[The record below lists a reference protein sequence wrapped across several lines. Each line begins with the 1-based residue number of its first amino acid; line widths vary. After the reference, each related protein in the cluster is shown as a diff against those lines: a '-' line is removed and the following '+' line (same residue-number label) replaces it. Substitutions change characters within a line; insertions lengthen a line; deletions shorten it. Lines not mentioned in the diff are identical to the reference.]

1 MSVTKGSITLSDVID
16 NPWVDR
22 KEDALNLSY
31 ADETL
36 DVIIANNM
44 IHHLAQQ
51 LKLFQEANRVLK
63 KGGRLLIQDVNC
75 SLMMQRLLRFMHIE
89 DFDFDVDVFDVKR
102 SCINQQNPWDGND
115 AIPNLLFED
124 VSEFLKHVSCFNIL
138 EQKYSEFLVYI
149 VSGGINGK
157 TFIIPLPYIVLKV
170 LDSIDNILVSKLH
183 KVFALQIRVV
193 LEKK

>member
-51 LKLFQEANRVLK
+51 LKFFQEANRVLK

-124 VSEFLKHVSCFNIL
+124 VSEFL
-138 EQKYSEFLVYI
+138 VYI